1 MKLSVITINLNNK
14 DGLIKTIE
22 SVIFQSFTDY
32 EFIIIDGGSTDG
44 SVEVIQQYADKIS
57 YWISEPDTG
66 IYNAMNKGIKA
77 AKGEYLHFLNT
88 GDRLVS
94 DEVYKKIFEGNPHE
108 SFICGNFVEEKG
120 EQYTLNE
127 SYKERDWSE
136 PLYDIYSGDLCHQA
150 FFIKTDNFAKYGLY
164 DESLRITADWKLFFI
179 AIGMKRETVLYKD
192 VNIVIYNMEG
202 LSSTI
207 GGVAIQKER
216 RAIAEQYMPAALLKR
231 YDRLK
236 HLEADSYIIDFV
248 HSRKWIY
255 YGFHAFRK
263 ILRSIGLAK

>member
-14 DGLIKTIE
+14 KGLIKTIE
-22 SVIFQSFTDY
+22 SVIFQSFTEL

-44 SVEVIQQYADKIS
+44 SVEVLKQYDDRIS

-66 IYNAMNKGIKA
+66 IYNAMNKGIRQ
-77 AKGEYLHFLNT
+77 AKGEYMHFLNT

-94 DEVYKKIFEGNPHE
+94 DEVYKKIFDGNPHE
-108 SFICGNFVEEKG
+108 SFICGNFIEEKG

-127 SYKERDWSE
+127 SYRDRDWTE
-136 PLYDIYSGDLCHQA
+136 PLYDIYAGDLCHQA
-150 FFIKTDNFAKYGLY
+150 FFIKADNFVKYGLY
-164 DESLRITADWKLFFI
+164 DETLRITADWKLFFI
-179 AIGMKRETVLYKD
+179 AIGIHRESVLYKD
-192 VNIVIYNMEG
+192 VNVVIYNMEG

-207 GGVAIQKER
+207 GGVAIGKER
-216 RAIAEQYMPAALLKR
+216 RTIIEEYLPTNLLQR
-231 YDRLK
+231 FDRLR
-236 HLEADSYIIDFV
+236 HLEANGYIVDFI
-248 HSRKWIY
+248 HSQKWIY